1 MRRRRA
7 CSSSAQPP
15 AAAEASW
22 GARASPPS
30 TRNAAMEAFDFKR
43 PNSILTRKARAHR
56 EPGRAALRHISAGAT
71 VYSGDRRGS
80 RQRAAPRRRAAAV
93 AAPGKAAKKSVAA
106 HCRSEEH
113 TSELQSLM
121 RISYAVFCLK
131 KKKQQ

>member
-1 MRRRRA
+1 
-7 CSSSAQPP
+7 
-15 AAAEASW
+15 
-22 GARASPPS
+22 
-30 TRNAAMEAFDFKR
+30 MEAFDFKR

-93 AAPGKAAKKSVAA
+93 AAPGKAAKKSVA
-106 HCRSEEH
+106 RSEEH

-121 RISYAVFCLK
+121 RITYAVFCLK
-131 KKKQQ
+131 KKNIRNILLTYFTL

>member
-43 PNSILTRKARAHR
+43 TNSILTRKARAHR
-56 EPGRAALRHISAGAT
+56 EPGRAAIRHISAGAT

-80 RQRAAPRRRAAAV
+80 RQREAPRRRAAAV
-93 AAPGKAAKKSVAA
+93 ATTGKDAKKSVAA
-106 HCRSEEH
+106 HGGDGRGPLDRKSVVEGQGGAVRV
-113 TSELQSLM
+113 EL
-121 RISYAVFCLK
+121 
-131 KKKQQ
+131 